1 MLLFFVLISFSSLAN
16 AESMKGFLLYEDQ
29 KQDICNKPQCWNSLT
44 LKKKM
49 YKTEKS
55 MKDFTICFR
64 INLLSYRGKSREH
77 AIFSAKSNK
86 YVTNAGSNLNWT
98 TGFHYELTPVDGLGP
113 VHSEDA
119 IAKTLGN
126 GVLTVQTFNDKI
138 QNVIANAG
146 SYTIWP
152 IYDREVNANE
162 WNSFCF
168 GSSLKSRYI
177 SLTRNG
183 KIVTKF
189 PQPKVW
195 ADLNVGLDTSAL
207 EPLKVDDMI
216 IVFDIKWI
224 IYLRF
229 LV

>member
-1 MLLFFVLISFSSLAN
+1 
-16 AESMKGFLLYEDQ
+16 
-29 KQDICNKPQCWNSLT
+29 
-44 LKKKM
+44 
-49 YKTEKS
+49 

-64 INLLSYRGKSREH
+64 INLLSYRGKGREH
-77 AIFSAKSNK
+77 AIFSAKTNK

-98 TGFHYELTPVDGLGP
+98 TGFHYELTPVDGLG
-113 VHSEDA
+113 
-119 IAKTLGN
+119 N

-138 QNVIANAG
+138 QNVITNAG

-152 IYDREVNANE
+152 IYEREVNANE

-168 GSSLKSRYI
+168 GSSLNSHYI

-216 IVFDIKWI
+216 IVFDIKGNT
-224 IYLRF
+224 YSRF